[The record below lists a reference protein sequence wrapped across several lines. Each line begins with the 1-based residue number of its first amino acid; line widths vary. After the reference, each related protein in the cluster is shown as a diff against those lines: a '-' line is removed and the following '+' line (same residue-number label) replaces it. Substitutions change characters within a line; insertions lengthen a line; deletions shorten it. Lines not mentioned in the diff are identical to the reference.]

1 MLFVLYQ
8 PLNIFWIL
16 VFLVFW
22 FYLHWWDIS
31 CRNGHLQ
38 NSNLLQ
44 FRYFCYF
51 IQWSVSYCLFHQSA
65 ISIHCVSTTEVCSCK
80 ALYSLP
86 FLKKKSFFPF
96 IVFFF
101 EKKEKIKFISPL
113 IISFFLGIFVLK
125 CKNKNKI
132 KRRGGGRALQLQAL
146 VISTMYIY
154 YRYPLPDI
162 KGWQVRKR
170 VF

>member
-44 FRYFCYF
+44 FPYLCYF

-65 ISIHCVSTTEVCSCK
+65 ISTHCVSTTEACSYK
-80 ALYSLP
+80 ALSPLP
-86 FLKKKSFFPF
+86 FLGKKIMFSFHC
-96 IVFFF
+96 FFHIL
-101 EKKEKIKFISPL
+101 EENYGKER
-113 IISFFLGIFVLK
+113 
-125 CKNKNKI
+125 KNKI
-132 KRRGGGRALQLQAL
+132 Y
-146 VISTMYIY
+146 ISSHYIF
-154 YRYPLPDI
+154 LFGNFHLEI
-162 KGWQVRKR
+162 
-170 VF
+170 

>member
-1 MLFVLYQ
+1 
-8 PLNIFWIL
+8 
-16 VFLVFW
+16 
-22 FYLHWWDIS
+22 
-31 CRNGHLQ
+31 
-38 NSNLLQ
+38 
-44 FRYFCYF
+44 
-51 IQWSVSYCLFHQSA
+51 
-65 ISIHCVSTTEVCSCK
+65 
-80 ALYSLP
+80 
-86 FLKKKSFFPF
+86 LKKKSFFPF